1 MVRSFDGSGDPVRG
15 GRTINQTEA
24 ETVRRVFREFA
35 DGASPRTVAR
45 RLNEEKIPGPSG
57 RLWMDTTIRG
67 HAKRGT
73 GLINNEL
80 YIGRLVWNRLHYVK
94 NPETGRRVSRINP
107 PGDWI
112 VREVPGLR
120 IVDDDLWQAVKR
132 RQGELTE
139 QYATVI
145 EATQSA
151 RANRLNGA
159 HRPRHLLSGLLEC
172 GVCGGP
178 YSMRGQDRYGCSNH
192 IMTGTC
198 SNGIPRITKR
208 SVDAVKAGGT
218 DTVYWDGELTG
229 FGLRVRRSGRKSYV
243 VQTRIAGKLCW
254 FTIGPHGPLNPDQ
267 ARARALEILASAKK
281 GIDPRDADARREA
294 ERNMADLGRRFLE
307 EYVPVHCKPST
318 REEYRRSVRLF
329 VDPVIGELRVP
340 EVQRKDIAALDHG
353 LRDKPYQAN
362 RTLAVLSK
370 MFSLAEVWGWRP
382 DGSNPCRH
390 VKRYKEHK
398 RERFLSPEETER
410 LGQVLREAEEEMP
423 SAVAAF
429 RLLLLTGC
437 RLSEIQFLRWEYV
450 KDDCIELPDAKTGG
464 RIVPLGPEARAVL
477 SAIPRDDDNPWVIAG
492 RLPGSHLTDLQR
504 PWRRIRKREGLEDVR
519 IHDLRH
525 SFASRALALGE
536 SLTMIGKLLGHTQV
550 QTTARYAHLARDSI
564 QTAAARITGS
574 IGGNLLGDHDIGSTL
589 VED

>member
-1 MVRSFDGSGDPVRG
+1 M
-15 GRTINQTEA
+15 
-24 ETVRRVFREFA
+24 
-35 DGASPRTVAR
+35 
-45 RLNEEKIPGPSG
+45 
-57 RLWMDTTIRG
+57 
-67 HAKRGT
+67 
-73 GLINNEL
+73 
-80 YIGRLVWNRLHYVK
+80 
-94 NPETGRRVSRINP
+94 
-107 PGDWI
+107 
-112 VREVPGLR
+112 
-120 IVDDDLWQAVKR
+120 
-132 RQGELTE
+132 
-139 QYATVI
+139 
-145 EATQSA
+145 
-151 RANRLNGA
+151 ANR
-159 HRPRHLLSGLLEC
+159 
-172 GVCGGP
+172 
-178 YSMRGQDRYGCSNH
+178 
-192 IMTGTC
+192 
-198 SNGIPRITKR
+198 IPRISKR

-218 DTVYWDGELTG
+218 DAVYWDGELTG

-267 ARARALEILASAKK
+267 ARARALEILACAKK

-294 ERNMADLGRRFLE
+294 EPSMADLGRRFLE

-318 REEYRRSVRLF
+318 REEYSRSVRLF

-340 EVQRKDIAALDHG
+340 EVQRKDIAALHHG

-362 RTLAVLSK
+362 RTLGVLSK
-370 MFSLAEVWGWRP
+370 MFNLAEVWGWRP

-410 LGQVLREAEEEMP
+410 LGQVLRDVEEEMP

-429 RLLLLTGC
+429 RLLLLTGS
-437 RLSEIQFLRWEYV
+437 RMSEIRDLRWEYV

-464 RIVPLGPEARAVL
+464 RVVPLGPEARAVL
-477 SAIPRDDDNPWVIAG
+477 SAIPRDEDNPWVIAG

-504 PWRRIRKREGLEDVR
+504 PWRRIRKQAGLEGVR

-574 IGGNLLGDHDIGSTL
+574 IGENLLGDHDVGSPL

>member
-1 MVRSFDGSGDPVRG
+1 M
-15 GRTINQTEA
+15 
-24 ETVRRVFREFA
+24 
-35 DGASPRTVAR
+35 
-45 RLNEEKIPGPSG
+45 
-57 RLWMDTTIRG
+57 
-67 HAKRGT
+67 
-73 GLINNEL
+73 
-80 YIGRLVWNRLHYVK
+80 
-94 NPETGRRVSRINP
+94 
-107 PGDWI
+107 
-112 VREVPGLR
+112 
-120 IVDDDLWQAVKR
+120 
-132 RQGELTE
+132 
-139 QYATVI
+139 
-145 EATQSA
+145 
-151 RANRLNGA
+151 ANR
-159 HRPRHLLSGLLEC
+159 
-172 GVCGGP
+172 
-178 YSMRGQDRYGCSNH
+178 
-192 IMTGTC
+192 
-198 SNGIPRITKR
+198 IPRITKR
-208 SVDAVKAGGT
+208 SVDAIKVGGT

-267 ARARALEILASAKK
+267 ARARALEILACAKK

-294 ERNMADLGRRFLE
+294 EPSMADLGRRFLE

-329 VDPVIGELRVP
+329 IDPVIGELRVP
-340 EVQRKDIAALDHG
+340 EVQRKDIAALHHG

-362 RTLAVLSK
+362 RTLGVLSK

-437 RLSEIQFLRWEYV
+437 RMSEIRDLRWDYV

-464 RIVPLGPEARAVL
+464 RVVPLGPEARAVL
-477 SAIPRDDDNPWVIAG
+477 SAIPRDEDNPWVIAG

-504 PWRRIRKREGLEDVR
+504 PWRRIRKQEGLEGVR

-574 IGGNLLGDHDIGSTL
+574 IGGHLSGGDENNCALTRG
-589 VED
+589 

>member
-1 MVRSFDGSGDPVRG
+1 M
-15 GRTINQTEA
+15 
-24 ETVRRVFREFA
+24 
-35 DGASPRTVAR
+35 
-45 RLNEEKIPGPSG
+45 
-57 RLWMDTTIRG
+57 
-67 HAKRGT
+67 
-73 GLINNEL
+73 
-80 YIGRLVWNRLHYVK
+80 
-94 NPETGRRVSRINP
+94 
-107 PGDWI
+107 
-112 VREVPGLR
+112 
-120 IVDDDLWQAVKR
+120 
-132 RQGELTE
+132 
-139 QYATVI
+139 
-145 EATQSA
+145 
-151 RANRLNGA
+151 ANR
-159 HRPRHLLSGLLEC
+159 
-172 GVCGGP
+172 
-178 YSMRGQDRYGCSNH
+178 
-192 IMTGTC
+192 
-198 SNGIPRITKR
+198 IPRITKR
-208 SVDAVKAGGT
+208 SVDAIKADGA

-229 FGLRVRRSGRKSYV
+229 FGLRVRRSGRKTYV

-267 ARARALEILASAKK
+267 ARARALEILACAKK

-294 ERNMADLGRRFLE
+294 EPSMADLGRRFLE

-340 EVQRKDIAALDHG
+340 EVQRKDIAALHHG

-362 RTLAVLSK
+362 RTLGVLSK
-370 MFSLAEVWGWRP
+370 MFNLAEVWGWRP

-398 RERFLSPEETER
+398 RERFLSPQETER

-437 RLSEIQFLRWEYV
+437 RMSEIRDLRWDYV
-450 KDDCIELPDAKTGG
+450 KGDCIELPDAKTGG
-464 RIVPLGPEARAVL
+464 RVVPLGPEARAVL
-477 SAIPRDDDNPWVIAG
+477 SAIPREEDNPWVIAG
-492 RLPGSHLTDLQR
+492 HLPGSHLTDLQR
-504 PWRRIRKREGLEDVR
+504 PWRRIRKQADLEEVR

-564 QTAAARITGS
+564 QTAAARITES
-574 IGGNLLGDHDIGSTL
+574 IGGNLLGDNNPG
-589 VED
+589 

>member
-1 MVRSFDGSGDPVRG
+1 M
-15 GRTINQTEA
+15 
-24 ETVRRVFREFA
+24 
-35 DGASPRTVAR
+35 
-45 RLNEEKIPGPSG
+45 
-57 RLWMDTTIRG
+57 
-67 HAKRGT
+67 
-73 GLINNEL
+73 
-80 YIGRLVWNRLHYVK
+80 
-94 NPETGRRVSRINP
+94 
-107 PGDWI
+107 
-112 VREVPGLR
+112 
-120 IVDDDLWQAVKR
+120 
-132 RQGELTE
+132 
-139 QYATVI
+139 
-145 EATQSA
+145 
-151 RANRLNGA
+151 ANR
-159 HRPRHLLSGLLEC
+159 
-172 GVCGGP
+172 
-178 YSMRGQDRYGCSNH
+178 
-192 IMTGTC
+192 
-198 SNGIPRITKR
+198 IPRISKR

-267 ARARALEILASAKK
+267 ARARALEILACAKK

-294 ERNMADLGRRFLE
+294 EPSMADLGRRFLE

-318 REEYRRSVRLF
+318 REEYSRSVRLF

-340 EVQRKDIAALDHG
+340 EVQRKDIAALHHG

-362 RTLAVLSK
+362 RTLGVLSK
-370 MFSLAEVWGWRP
+370 MFNLAEVWGWRP

-398 RERFLSPEETER
+398 RERFLSPGETER
-410 LGQVLREAEEEMP
+410 LGQVLRDVEEEMP

-429 RLLLLTGC
+429 RLLLLTGS
-437 RLSEIQFLRWEYV
+437 RMSEIRDLRWEYV

-464 RIVPLGPEARAVL
+464 RVVPLGPEARAVL
-477 SAIPRDDDNPWVIAG
+477 SSIPRDEDNPWVVAG

-504 PWRRIRKREGLEDVR
+504 PWRRIRKQADLEDVR

-574 IGGNLLGDHDIGSTL
+574 IGGNLLGDNNSG
-589 VED
+589 

>member
-1 MVRSFDGSGDPVRG
+1 M
-15 GRTINQTEA
+15 
-24 ETVRRVFREFA
+24 
-35 DGASPRTVAR
+35 
-45 RLNEEKIPGPSG
+45 
-57 RLWMDTTIRG
+57 
-67 HAKRGT
+67 
-73 GLINNEL
+73 
-80 YIGRLVWNRLHYVK
+80 
-94 NPETGRRVSRINP
+94 
-107 PGDWI
+107 
-112 VREVPGLR
+112 
-120 IVDDDLWQAVKR
+120 
-132 RQGELTE
+132 
-139 QYATVI
+139 
-145 EATQSA
+145 
-151 RANRLNGA
+151 ANR
-159 HRPRHLLSGLLEC
+159 
-172 GVCGGP
+172 
-178 YSMRGQDRYGCSNH
+178 
-192 IMTGTC
+192 
-198 SNGIPRITKR
+198 IPRISKR

-243 VQTRIAGKLCW
+243 VQTRIAGRLCW

-267 ARARALEILASAKK
+267 ARARALEILACAKK

-294 ERNMADLGRRFLE
+294 EPSMADLGRRFLE

-318 REEYRRSVRLF
+318 REEYSRSVRLF

-340 EVQRKDIAALDHG
+340 EVQRKDIAALHHG

-362 RTLAVLSK
+362 RTLGVLSK

-410 LGQVLREAEEEMP
+410 LGQVLRDVEEEMP

-437 RLSEIQFLRWEYV
+437 RMSEIRDLRWEYV
-450 KDDCIELPDAKTGG
+450 KDGCIELPDAKTGG
-464 RIVPLGPEARAVL
+464 RVVPLGPEARAVL
-477 SAIPRDDDNPWVIAG
+477 SSIPRDEDNPWVIAG

-504 PWRRIRKREGLEDVR
+504 PWRRIRKQAGLEGVR

-574 IGGNLLGDHDIGSTL
+574 IGGNLLGGDEMKRALTRG
-589 VED
+589 